1 MKPIFYRGDYKA
13 FLVIAERDSLD
24 VPLYAF
30 PIFED
35 EKVSD
40 VLHRYVSLYVPSD
53 AKIKYVDLDIDCV
66 TSLGYVLMHVKC
78 NNTKF
83 VISTITPNNNLWN
96 VVIPLWEDQWVFDY
110 MNSTQMII
118 PLSSSRDLTG
128 CSWTMHR
135 VREIA
140 EATYSRYML
149 MTLVVY
155 TVFIFM
161 NSRKDDS

>member
-135 VREIA
+135 VSEIA
-140 EATYSRYML
+140 NAAYNRYML
-149 MTLVVY
+149 LTLIVY
-155 TVFIFM
+155 TVFIFV
-161 NSRKDDS
+161 NSRKDDN